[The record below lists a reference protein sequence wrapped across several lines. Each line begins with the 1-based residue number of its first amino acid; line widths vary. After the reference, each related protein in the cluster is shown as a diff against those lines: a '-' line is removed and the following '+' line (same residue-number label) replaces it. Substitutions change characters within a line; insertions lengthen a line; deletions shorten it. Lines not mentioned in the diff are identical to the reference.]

1 MTHVL
6 PSQQDYIKVSDR
18 ADAHADLNDASV
30 RNQGTDGKSTI
41 QLIEKFQLQNANL
54 SKEIKALSE
63 QLPRLLE
70 KEKEKSRA
78 NKNQH
83 SAQEGPD
90 SEVQREL
97 NSVYQQINQ
106 HQKAMKSLQTKYSS
120 SATKDRYKDVEN
132 QATVKDKEINKLE
145 AEKKS
150 LEKTLAEK
158 EKAIETLR
166 EQIGAD
172 SKVPMLQNE
181 LKELKKKLIDAN
193 GKAGGADSEGDV
205 QVQRLKDEIGKIKET
220 YRLMLDKTG
229 YDPVENKFRPKPAVN
244 SMGKRE
250 KSKTPVNKQEKEEPS
265 WEHPFNQANFQK
277 IFNEVAQMR
286 VDNLKP
292 RRAVGD
298 LNAQSEV
305 LKKEHDEVA
314 KKLAE
319 KEKEANILTIKLR
332 ELHRIARFHSI
343 LPPDEDE
350 AFRPNMKVQS
360 AKLQSISS
368 PTSGKLG
375 AQSATYNA
383 KPKLA
388 RLESSNNYAKNSLLY
403 NGYRK
408 DDRGKVLNDGP
419 GEHFSDRELMGN
431 SKPRMIGL
439 KVWHDNRRIVGFQAV
454 YKTKDGKTTD
464 GGQHVRNP
472 QAYKL
477 ESFELTDDD
486 YIKEISGF
494 TSKGDINLECLI
506 LMSAKGETKKI
517 LEPTR
522 ESKLFKFDI
531 NELEFPSIIY
541 GYLKEENPRHF
552 ITKFGVMI
560 ASDDIEENLRLDQQ
574 QQQESRREGS
584 LSGSGTSKT
593 LIKEN
598 RELRREL

>member
-18 ADAHADLNDASV
+18 ADAHADLNDASN
-30 RNQGTDGKSTI
+30 RNQGADGKSTM

-78 NKNQH
+78 NKNQY
-83 SAQEGPD
+83 SAQEASGPD
-90 SEVQREL
+90 AEVQKEL
-97 NSVYQQINQ
+97 NNVYQQINQ

-132 QATVKDKEINKLE
+132 RATVKDKEINRLE

-158 EKAIETLR
+158 EKAIDTLR

-181 LKELKKKLIDAN
+181 LKELKKKLQDAN
-193 GKAGGADSEGDV
+193 NRATGGESESDNA

-229 YDPVENKFRPKPAVN
+229 YDPAENKFRPKPAVN

-250 KSKTPVNKQEKEEPS
+250 KSKTPVNKQEKEEPA

-314 KKLAE
+314 KK
-319 KEKEANILTIKLR
+319 
-332 ELHRIARFHSI
+332 
-343 LPPDEDE
+343 
-350 AFRPNMKVQS
+350 
-360 AKLQSISS
+360 
-368 PTSGKLG
+368 
-375 AQSATYNA
+375 
-383 KPKLA
+383 
-388 RLESSNNYAKNSLLY
+388 
-403 NGYRK
+403 
-408 DDRGKVLNDGP
+408 
-419 GEHFSDRELMGN
+419 
-431 SKPRMIGL
+431 
-439 KVWHDNRRIVGFQAV
+439 
-454 YKTKDGKTTD
+454 
-464 GGQHVRNP
+464 
-472 QAYKL
+472 
-477 ESFELTDDD
+477 
-486 YIKEISGF
+486 
-494 TSKGDINLECLI
+494 
-506 LMSAKGETKKI
+506 
-517 LEPTR
+517 TR
-522 ESKLFKFDI
+522 
-531 NELEFPSIIY
+531 
-541 GYLKEENPRHF
+541 
-552 ITKFGVMI
+552 
-560 ASDDIEENLRLDQQ
+560 
-574 QQQESRREGS
+574 
-584 LSGSGTSKT
+584 
-593 LIKEN
+593 
-598 RELRREL
+598 